1 MKRPWRDFIKISGRR
16 SGWVTKRRS
25 LERREMILKCRESPA
40 RSQGSLTCPLLSF
53 TEGYDKFLLLMK
65 TGKRAVLARG
75 IWAVHPKIAK
85 SRELPIS
92 GRTRRCIPTPWVN
105 RLAPTQRMGYEH
117 ATQVPIRKSDEK
129 KANSDGRCLAVSLL
143 RNYSRGRRRRRSKI
157 IGVVSEYPTKAD
169 ALRILEQFRLRLNLQ
184 SRLGLPITLDALA
197 DDYVEKE
204 LPLLRYGTQ
213 QAHPQPPI

>member
-40 RSQGSLTCPLLSF
+40 RSQGSLACPLLSF
-53 TEGYDKFLLLMK
+53 TQEYDKFLLLMQ

-75 IWAVHPKIAK
+75 IWAVHPKIAE

-105 RLAPTQRMGYEH
+105 RLAHRSSNTSLERSNSTHREF
-117 ATQVPIRKSDEK
+117 IRSEIGIPDSAHSHRIGDE
-129 KANSDGRCLAVSLL
+129 C
-143 RNYSRGRRRRRSKI
+143 
-157 IGVVSEYPTKAD
+157 
-169 ALRILEQFRLRLNLQ
+169 Q
-184 SRLGLPITLDALA
+184 SC
-197 DDYVEKE
+197 
-204 LPLLRYGTQ
+204 
-213 QAHPQPPI
+213 